1 MMRSSIW
8 RQAVAMWLA
17 GFAGVIVVAVGVVP
31 ALLAGKPLP
40 LPIWAVSLISAV
52 QSGGLLALAVWSG
65 LSLAPR
71 VGLRAPL
78 FEAIAAATPPV
89 AALRPQWL
97 AGVLGGLAAGAVLKA
112 LSALAPAPL
121 AAAAPAL
128 DLPLAARLLYGGI
141 TEELLL
147 RWGLMSALLWLFWRL
162 LQRASGRP
170 STVCVAAAVV
180 AAALL
185 FGLGHLPAAAALTG
199 GLTAPVVGYVVGAN
213 AVFGVLA
220 GWLFWRFGLEA
231 AMLAHAVAHLL
242 LYFAA

>member
-1 MMRSSIW
+1 MHRSIW
-8 RQAVAMWLA
+8 RQAVTMWLA
-17 GFAGVIVVAVGVVP
+17 GFAGVVVIAVGVVP
-31 ALLAGKPLP
+31 ALVAGKPLP
-40 LPIWAVSLISAV
+40 LPVWAVSLIAAV

-78 FEAIAAATPPV
+78 FEAIAAAAPLG

-97 AGVLGGLAAGAVLKA
+97 PGLLGGLVAGGVLLA
-112 LSALAPAPL
+112 LSAFAPAEL
-121 AAAAPAL
+121 TAAAPAL

-162 LQRASGRP
+162 LQRGSGRP
-170 STVCVAAAVV
+170 SMTGVALAVA

-185 FGLGHLPAAAALTG
+185 FGLGHLPAARALAG
-199 GLTAPVVGYVVGAN
+199 GLTLPVVAYVVGAN
-213 AVFGVLA
+213 AVFGMLA
-220 GWLFWRFGLEA
+220 GGLFWRYGLEA
-231 AMLAHAVAHLL
+231 AMLAHATAHLL